1 MAKQTFE
8 SAMKQLEQIAQ
19 ELEAGELSLEMA
31 MKKFEEGIQLSRFCT
46 NKLDETERRI
56 AILLQDSD
64 GSIREVPFED
74 KQAEQ
79 LNKISPSVCESN

>member
-19 ELEAGELSLEMA
+19 ELEAGELPLEMA

-46 NKLDETERRI
+46 KKLDETERRI

-64 GSIREVPFED
+64 GSVQEVPFEE
-74 KQAEQ
+74 KQAED
-79 LNKISPSVCESN
+79 

>member
-19 ELEAGELSLEMA
+19 ELEAGELSLELA

-46 NKLDETERRI
+46 KKLDETERRI
-56 AILLQDSD
+56 AILLQDAD
-64 GSIREVPFED
+64 GSIQEVPFEE
-74 KQAEQ
+74 KQAED
-79 LNKISPSVCESN
+79 

>member
-19 ELEAGELSLEMA
+19 ELEAGELSLDMA

-46 NKLDETERRI
+46 KKLDETERRI

-64 GSIREVPFED
+64 GTVQEVPFEGN
-74 KQAEQ
+74 QAE
-79 LNKISPSVCESN
+79 E

>member
-8 SAMKQLEQIAQ
+8 NAMKQLEQIAQ

-46 NKLDETERRI
+46 KKLDETERRI
-56 AILLQDSD
+56 SMLLQDSD
-64 GSIREVPFED
+64 GAIQEVPFED
-74 KQAEQ
+74 KQADD
-79 LNKISPSVCESN
+79 

>member
-8 SAMKQLEQIAQ
+8 SAMRQLEQIAQ
-19 ELEAGELSLEMA
+19 ELEAGELSLDLA

-46 NKLDETERRI
+46 KKLDETERRI

-64 GSIREVPFED
+64 GSVQEVPFDEKQTED
-74 KQAEQ
+74 
-79 LNKISPSVCESN
+79 

>member
-31 MKKFEEGIQLSRFCT
+31 MKKFEEGIQLSRFCAK
-46 NKLDETERRI
+46 KLDETERRI

-64 GSIREVPFED
+64 GAVQEVPFEEN
-74 KQAEQ
+74 QPE
-79 LNKISPSVCESN
+79 E

>member
-46 NKLDETERRI
+46 KKLDETERRI
-56 AILLQDSD
+56 SILLQDSE
-64 GSIREVPFED
+64 GSIQEVPFED
-74 KQAEQ
+74 KQAED
-79 LNKISPSVCESN
+79 

>member
-46 NKLDETERRI
+46 KKLDETERRI

-64 GSIREVPFED
+64 GSVQEVPFEGN
-74 KQAEQ
+74 QAE
-79 LNKISPSVCESN
+79 E

>member
-46 NKLDETERRI
+46 KKLDETERRI
-56 AILLQDSD
+56 AILLQDAD
-64 GSIREVPFED
+64 GLVHEVPFED
-74 KQAEQ
+74 KQAED
-79 LNKISPSVCESN
+79 

>member
-19 ELEAGELSLEMA
+19 ELEAGELSLELA

-46 NKLDETERRI
+46 KKLDETERRI
-56 AILLQDSD
+56 TILLQDSD
-64 GSIREVPFED
+64 GLVQEVPFEE
-74 KQAEQ
+74 KQAED
-79 LNKISPSVCESN
+79 

>member
-19 ELEAGELSLEMA
+19 ELEAGELSLELA

-46 NKLDETERRI
+46 KKLDETERRI
-56 AILLQDSD
+56 TILLQDSD
-64 GSIREVPFED
+64 GLIQEVPFEE
-74 KQAEQ
+74 KQTED
-79 LNKISPSVCESN
+79 

>member
-8 SAMKQLEQIAQ
+8 NAMKQLEQIAQ

-46 NKLDETERRI
+46 KKLDETERRI
-56 AILLQDSD
+56 SMLLQDTD
-64 GSIREVPFED
+64 GAIQEVPFED
-74 KQAEQ
+74 KQAED
-79 LNKISPSVCESN
+79 